1 MSRWGAVQVNDA
13 LNMVVITDYP
23 QKVKD
28 LVELIKKF
36 DVPGLNEFMRLE
48 TISIPLNFTDPSMA
62 KSLVE
67 AQLSSEGSLFV
78 DSDHNALVVTDF
90 KSKTDAIKKIVKEI
104 DLFIPQV
111 VIEVNILEISGDY
124 LKKVGIDWSALGLMS
139 GSLGSSWDATQSRSY
154 SENKSQTITETQSG
168 GVYQKTEGP
177 ITTSISEN
185 YSKKTPYPSWSVS
198 GSLEIDKFY
207 NFINILVNE
216 NNGKVLAKTKIV
228 TKNNKSGN
236 ISTGKKIYYKPMQ
249 YGQRSSENSNTTTG
263 LSLSIT
269 PRIGQLDIVTLDV
282 QSELNNFTGW
292 SPDGNPIVISR
303 SVNSTIVLKDG
314 ETFVLGGFEKTTTV
328 ESDKGIPVLRSILP
342 FLFSRKIKSEIKNE
356 ILVFLTPHVKREL
369 GYAPEKDLE
378 KLK

>member
-1 MSRWGAVQVNDA
+1 
-13 LNMVVITDYP
+13 MVVITDYP

-139 GSLGSSWDATQSRSY
+139 GSLGSSL
-154 SENKSQTITETQSG
+154 KC
-168 GVYQKTEGP
+168 
-177 ITTSISEN
+177 
-185 YSKKTPYPSWSVS
+185 
-198 GSLEIDKFY
+198 
-207 NFINILVNE
+207 
-216 NNGKVLAKTKIV
+216 
-228 TKNNKSGN
+228 
-236 ISTGKKIYYKPMQ
+236 M
-249 YGQRSSENSNTTTG
+249 G
-263 LSLSIT
+263 LS
-269 PRIGQLDIVTLDV
+269 R
-282 QSELNNFTGW
+282 
-292 SPDGNPIVISR
+292 PICKVC
-303 SVNSTIVLKDG
+303 
-314 ETFVLGGFEKTTTV
+314 
-328 ESDKGIPVLRSILP
+328 
-342 FLFSRKIKSEIKNE
+342 
-356 ILVFLTPHVKREL
+356 
-369 GYAPEKDLE
+369 
-378 KLK
+378 